1 MARLQSLVGELR
13 SSKPY
18 SVAEKGCMAC
28 NGKLEAI
35 YKSISKELNDQ
46 KLALSDFAAIKINGA
61 TWKDL

>member
-1 MARLQSLVGELR
+1 M
-13 SSKPY
+13 
-18 SVAEKGCMAC
+18 AEKGCMAC